1 MLYTKSNSFNS
12 VLKEERFLRSHYI
25 ENFKLGV
32 GEILHAQVGDSYLLI
47 LSVFGFPPLNFQKI
61 FKIFCNSF

>member
-12 VLKEERFLRSHYI
+12 ILKEERFLRSHYI

-32 GEILHAQVGDSYLLI
+32 GEILHAQVGGFLSPNT
-47 LSVFGFPPLNFQKI
+47 LSVRVSPSKFSENF
-61 FKIFCNSF
+61 